1 MACPR
6 ASGARHGSG
15 RPAVSAV
22 AADTLAGMSDIAPRI
37 LQSLAAVDAE
47 RQRRAAAPA
56 LAAGV
61 GALKAYQQA
70 RFERTHADL
79 FDHPRYG
86 AAARFFVDEL
96 YGPQD
101 FAQRDAQFG
110 RIVPA
115 LVRLFPE
122 DIVETV
128 EALAAVHALSERLD
142 STMAT
147 RLNGTAPTRMAYTR
161 AWQATGEPASRMRQ
175 LELVMRIGTSLDR
188 HTRSLV
194 LRASLKAMRGP
205 ARAAGLGA
213 LQAFLEAGFDAFGA
227 MRGAREFLAT
237 IRTRETTLAQRLFD
251 PAAVA
256 AATSPLA
263 SDDPLAWLP

>member
-1 MACPR
+1 M
-6 ASGARHGSG
+6 
-15 RPAVSAV
+15 
-22 AADTLAGMSDIAPRI
+22 TDIATRI

-47 RQRRAAAPA
+47 RLRRAAEPP

-61 GALKAYQQA
+61 VAVKAYQQV

-79 FDHPRYG
+79 FAHARYSR
-86 AAARFFVDEL
+86 AARFFVDEL

-101 FAQRDAQFG
+101 FAQRDAQFS

-115 LVRLFPE
+115 LVRLFPD

-128 EALAAVHALSERLD
+128 EALSAVHALSERLD
-142 STMAT
+142 SAMAGHLGGAALS
-147 RLNGTAPTRMAYTR
+147 RPSYVQ
-161 AWQATGEPASRMRQ
+161 AWQATGQPEGRRRQ
-175 LELVMRIGTSLDR
+175 LELVMRVGQSLDR
-188 HTRSLV
+188 HVRSLV
-194 LRASLKAMRGP
+194 LRTSLKAMRGP

-237 IRTRETTLAQRLFD
+237 IETRESALVERLFD
-251 PAAVA
+251 AGAVA
-256 AATSPLA
+256 AATGEVGPE
-263 SDDPLAWLP
+263 DPLAQLP

>member
-1 MACPR
+1 M
-6 ASGARHGSG
+6 
-15 RPAVSAV
+15 
-22 AADTLAGMSDIAPRI
+22 TDIATRI

-47 RQRRAAAPA
+47 RRRRAAEPA
-56 LAAGV
+56 LAAAV
-61 GALKAYQQA
+61 VAVKAYQQA

-79 FDHPRYG
+79 FAHARYG
-86 AAARFFVDEL
+86 RAARFFVDEL

-101 FAQRDAQFG
+101 FAQRDAQFS

-128 EALAAVHALSERLD
+128 EALSAVHALSERLD
-142 STMAT
+142 SAMAGH
-147 RLNGTAPTRMAYTR
+147 LGGAAPSRPSYVK
-161 AWQATGEPASRMRQ
+161 AWQATGQPEGRRRQ
-175 LELVMRIGTSLDR
+175 LELVMRVGQSLDR
-188 HTRSLV
+188 HVRSLV

-237 IRTRETTLAQRLFD
+237 IATRESALVERLFD
-251 PAAVA
+251 AGAVA
-256 AATSPLA
+256 AATGEVDPE
-263 SDDPLAWLP
+263 DPLAQLP

>member
-1 MACPR
+1 M
-6 ASGARHGSG
+6 
-15 RPAVSAV
+15 
-22 AADTLAGMSDIAPRI
+22 TDIATRI

-47 RQRRAAAPA
+47 RRRRVAEPA

-61 GALKAYQQA
+61 VAVKAYQQA

-79 FDHPRYG
+79 FGNARYSR
-86 AAARFFVDEL
+86 AARFFVDEL

-101 FAQRDAQFG
+101 FAERDAQFG

-115 LVRLFPE
+115 LVRLFPD

-142 STMAT
+142 SAMAGQ
-147 RLNGTAPTRMAYTR
+147 LAGQPPTRASYVL
-161 AWQATGEPASRMRQ
+161 AWQATGEPPSRLRQ
-175 LELVMRIGTSLDR
+175 LELVMRVGQSLDR

-194 LRASLKAMRGP
+194 LRTSLKAMRGP

-213 LQAFLEAGFDAFGA
+213 LQAFLESGFDAFGA

-237 IRTRETTLAQRLFD
+237 IQARETALVERMFE
-251 PAAVA
+251 PGAVA
-256 AATSPLA
+256 AATAGAAP
-263 SDDPLAWLP
+263 DDPLAQLP